1 MAIVSHTINAP
12 DRSTAMLSS
21 EEIAQLRQKHYNA
34 TVSYLYKP
42 HDELMILRVK
52 PDFPIPP
59 FKPGQYTTLGL
70 GYWEPRVP
78 EAQPEELTD
87 DQLRKVVRRAYSI
100 SSSIWSN
107 GELIRPEEED
117 YLEFYIV
124 LVKRANGRPPALTPR
139 LFRLREGD
147 RLVCGPKITGHY
159 TLEGVQPDDRVLFL
173 ATGTGEAPHNKM
185 ILELVRGGHRGPIGS
200 AVCVRYRR
208 DLAYLDAHRR
218 LEQYR
223 PNYRY
228 ITLTT
233 RDPEVRQ
240 KKYIQD
246 ILRSGE
252 LEEQLGWELDPACTH
267 VFLCGNPAMIGP
279 PKKDEQG
286 KLVFPQ
292 PTGAVELLVRRGF
305 KIHHP
310 KDPGNIHFETYW

>member
-1 MAIVSHTINAP
+1 
-12 DRSTAMLSS
+12 MLS
-21 EEIAQLRQKHYNA
+21 EQEIQELRQKHYNA
-34 TVSYLYKP
+34 TVSYIRKP
-42 HDELMILRVK
+42 HDELMVMRVV

-59 FKPGQYTTLGL
+59 YKAGQYTTLGL

-78 EAQPEELTD
+78 GAQPEELKPED
-87 DQLRKVVRRAYSI
+87 YRKVVRRAYSI
-100 SSSIWSN
+100 SSSIWKN
-107 GELIRPEEED
+107 GELIQPEDET

-124 LVKRANGRPPALTPR
+124 LVKRSNGHAPALTPR
-139 LFRLREGD
+139 LFMLKEGD
-147 RLVCGPKITGHY
+147 RLACGPKITGHY
-159 TLEGVQPDDRVLFL
+159 TLEGVRPDDRVLFL
-173 ATGTGEAPHNKM
+173 ATGTGEAPNNKM
-185 ILELVRGGHRGPIGS
+185 ILELVRTGHRGPIGS

-223 PNYRY
+223 PGYRY

-233 RDPEVRQ
+233 REPEVQGQ

-252 LEEQLGWELDPACTH
+252 LEEQLGWELDPTCTH
-267 VFLCGNPAMIGP
+267 VFLCGNPAMIGA
-279 PKKDEQG
+279 PKKDASG
-286 KLVFPQ
+286 NLVFPQ

-310 KDPGNIHFETYW
+310 KDPGNIHYEEYW